1 MMEVPASAYTNPGA
15 GLLIWQ
21 LGVAVFVGIMYQVR
35 KLFLRGRK

>member
-21 LGVAVFVGIMYQVR
+21 LGVAMFVGMLYQAR
-35 KLFLRGRK
+35 KLFRRRK